1 MIEDPLSQIGRFA
14 RDLVVQAGAGTGK
27 THALVTLYL
36 HLVTGLGAREEGVE
50 PGRIVV
56 ITFTDKA
63 AGELRERIR
72 LRLGAL
78 LERGLAAEPTLAE
91 AVQRTGRAAPSP
103 LMLRRIITALARAP
117 IGTFHGFG
125 RALLARHALMAGL
138 SPSFSLLDE
147 HEARRRAIESARAVV
162 IEALEA
168 GDEAAATLVEQL
180 GFHPQAKRGLVE
192 SLAFVRAV
200 LADEGRSAH
209 GIAGAYA
216 DEALATNRQGAASA
230 LRRALADF
238 SGAEEH
244 VGDGSRARV
253 LRLMEEARSPA
264 WEGTAARPLLGE
276 LRKELGL
283 VRPRKGDT
291 ALAPLRKAFTDAAD
305 AFDDA
310 EAALRA
316 APLARA
322 FERLLLATEE
332 RYARWKRSH
341 EVADFADL
349 IRLPR
354 DLLRDQPQIARA
366 EASAIDALLVD
377 EFQDTNRAQAE
388 LVELLA
394 AGAVAPMGTGRRFV
408 VGDRKQSIYAF
419 RGADVGVFTDVTTA
433 LARGGAGEVV
443 LRRSFRSRPE
453 LVNAANA
460 MFARAFGPVATS
472 SWGLSFEPA
481 RDALESTRDATGEI
495 AVELLAAR
503 PAEGEPD
510 DAAALRRLEAQ
521 SIARRMRALLDE
533 GHKPR
538 ELALLLR
545 RYTHLEVYLEALR
558 RERLPHYVVRGRGFY
573 EALEVRDLAA
583 LITWLHDPDDRF
595 ALAAVLRSPLCGL
608 SDEGLAALGAAGELD
623 RGLVTRTSRAHLNDA
638 DHRALAALNERV
650 LALRAVQH
658 RLLPADLLREVLDR
672 FELRA
677 IWAGTSDGVQKIAN
691 LEHLVARADEMA
703 ADPHGPA
710 SDLPRFARWL
720 ERAVRPLDALGASG
734 AQIVDERD
742 DVVRVMTVH
751 QAKGLE
757 FPIVFVAD
765 CGAREH
771 VHQGAVLY
779 DAELGLGLK
788 LAEPGALKLVQT
800 TPSRR
805 VVERQTARQ
814 RAESLR
820 LFYVAATRARDRV
833 VFSGEIFD
841 KNGGW
846 RGAIDALADEPA
858 TTALISRATP
868 AMVAP
873 IVIAPA
879 PTHEV
884 DLDTLAAFAQRV
896 PANALG
902 LRVAVTQL
910 QDFAL
915 CARRYQLFHELHLD
929 EHPRAARQAAGDQDA
944 ESEMSGGDPL
954 RSGSL
959 AHRLLEHCTF
969 GLGTDESHVELE
981 ARLAAEGYPASDTVV
996 SALRDRVVA
1005 FLSTDYARSLGG
1017 RPVRRELPFALS
1029 LPSAAGHARVIRG
1042 QIDLLAFSDEGIDV
1056 VDYKHARAG
1065 DLERY
1070 RFQLEAY
1077 ALAARTLYPR
1087 APRIR
1092 VGLAFL
1098 READP
1103 TPVWLA
1109 LDALEVIESRLT
1121 TLCERLA
1128 AARAERV
1135 RPGIARR
1142 GCEAI
1147 RCGYLGLCHGQPKA
1161 PQLELGL

>member
-1 MIEDPLSQIGRFA
+1 VSDDPLREIGTFA

-36 HLVTGLGAREEGVE
+36 HLVTGLGAREEAVE
-50 PGRIVV
+50 PARIVV
-56 ITFTDKA
+56 ITFTDTA

-72 LRLGAL
+72 QRLGAL
-78 LERGLAAEPTLAE
+78 LERGLVAEPTLEE
-91 AVQRTGRAAPSP
+91 AARMTGRAAPSP
-103 LMLRRIITALARAP
+103 VMLRRIITELQRAP

-125 RALLARHALMAGL
+125 RAFLARHALAAGL
-138 SPSFSLLDE
+138 SPGFSLLDE
-147 HEARRRAIESARAVV
+147 HEARRRAVEAARAVV
-162 IEALEA
+162 IEAMEA
-168 GDEAAATLVEQL
+168 GDEATATLVDQL

-192 SLAFVRAV
+192 SLAFVRMV
-200 LADEGRSAH
+200 LADEGRAAH

-216 DEALATNRQGAASA
+216 DGPLAVDRHEAART
-230 LRRALADF
+230 LRRTLAAF
-238 SGAEEH
+238 SEAGDH
-244 VGDGSRARV
+244 VGDGSRPRV
-253 LRLMEEARSPA
+253 VRLAEAARSPA
-264 WEGTAARPLLGE
+264 WDGAGGRELLVE
-276 LRKELGL
+276 LRKEMGAI
-283 VRPRKGDT
+283 RARKGDT
-291 ALAPLRKAFTDAAD
+291 FLAPLREAFKDAAD
-305 AFDDA
+305 AFDEA
-310 EAALRA
+310 EAAVRA

-322 FERLLLATEE
+322 FERLLVATED
-332 RYARWKRSH
+332 RYAAWKRAH

-354 DLLRDQPQIARA
+354 DLLRSDPQLARA
-366 EASAIDALLVD
+366 EGAAIDALLVD

-394 AGAVAPMGTGRRFV
+394 DSVKAPIGTGRRFV
-408 VGDRKQSIYAF
+408 VGDRKQSIYEF
-419 RGADVGVFTDVTTA
+419 RGADVAVFTDVTSA
-433 LARGGAGEVV
+433 LARAGAGEVV

-472 SWGLSFEPA
+472 SWGLSFDAA
-481 RDALESTRDATGEI
+481 RDALESTRDASADAG
-495 AVELLAAR
+495 VELLAAR

-510 DAAALRRLEAQ
+510 DASALRRLEAQ
-521 SIARRMRALLDE
+521 AIARRMRALVQE
-533 GHKPR
+533 GHEPR

-545 RYTHLEVYLEALR
+545 RYTHLDVYLEALR

-573 EALEVRDLAA
+573 EAQEVRDLAA

-608 SDEGLAALGAAGELD
+608 SDDGLAALAAAGELD
-623 RGLVTRTSRAHLNDA
+623 RNLVTRPVRARMNAA
-638 DHRALAALNERV
+638 DTRALAALVERV
-650 LALRAVQH
+650 VALRAVQH
-658 RLLPADLLREVLDR
+658 RLMPADLLREALDR
-672 FELRA
+672 FDLRA
-677 IWAGTSDGVQKIAN
+677 IWAGTSDGIQKIAN

-703 ADPHGPA
+703 ADPRGPA
-710 SDLPRFARWL
+710 ADLPRFARWL

-742 DVVRVMTVH
+742 DVVRVMTIH

-771 VHQGAVLY
+771 VRQGAVLY

-788 LAEPGALKLVQT
+788 LAEPGAPKLVST

-846 RGAIDALADEPA
+846 RRAIDALADDAA
-858 TTALISRATP
+858 TSALISRTTP

-873 IVIAPA
+873 IVNGLA
-879 PTHEV
+879 PTREV
-884 DLDTLAAFAQRV
+884 DLDTLAAFAHRV
-896 PANALG
+896 PASALG

-915 CARRYQLFHELHLD
+915 CARRYQLFHELRLD
-929 EHPRAARQAAGDQDA
+929 EHPRARVEIDNDDE
-944 ESEMSGGDPL
+944 ESESGDPL

-969 GLGTDESHVELE
+969 GLGADESRSELD
-981 ARLAAEGYPASDTVV
+981 ARLSAEGYAANDTHVT
-996 SALRDRVVA
+996 ALRDRVVA
-1005 FLSTDYARSLGG
+1005 FLSTGYARALGG
-1017 RPVRRELPFALS
+1017 RPLRRELPFALS
-1029 LPSAAGHARVIRG
+1029 LPSATGHARVIRG
-1042 QIDLLAFSDEGIDV
+1042 QIDLLAFSDDGIDV

-1092 VGLAFL
+1092 VGLSFL

-1103 TPVWLA
+1103 TPVWLT
-1109 LDALEVIESRLT
+1109 LDDIESIESRLAA
-1121 TLCERLA
+1121 LCERLA
-1128 AARAERV
+1128 QARVDRL

-1142 GCEAI
+1142 SCEAI
-1147 RCGYLGLCHGQPKA
+1147 RCGYLALCHGQPKA